1 LATTKQAYRPL
12 GGEEIDSAEFDD
24 LEDRN
29 SQKSRWPSISN
40 LVLSITTIIF
50 GLHSIYLSLQANCNC
65 LEKEHLA
72 FDDGYFTEWGELSP
86 YCAVSWLIENSP
98 SKIINR
104 AFQGKI
110 QRRVPI

>member
-1 LATTKQAYRPL
+1 MATTKQAYRPL

-29 SQKSRWPSISN
+29 SQKSRWPSIST

-50 GLHSIYLSLQANCNC
+50 GLHSIYLSLQAKCTC

-72 FDDGYFTEWGELSP
+72 FDDGYSTEWGE
-86 YCAVSWLIENSP
+86 
-98 SKIINR
+98 
-104 AFQGKI
+104 
-110 QRRVPI
+110 